1 MKVKFLFIG
10 ALVTMM
16 ALASCKK
23 DYVCDC
29 TFSGEDA
36 EGIEVD
42 EDADAEPLKIED
54 VSKSDAEDY
63 CNGEA
68 DKAND
73 LYEELE
79 MDITAE
85 CDAKAA

>member
-10 ALVTMM
+10 ALVSMM

-29 TFSGEDA
+29 TLSGPDAENVEIDEDA
-36 EGIEVD
+36 EP
-42 EDADAEPLKIED
+42 AKIED
-54 VSKSDAEDY
+54 VSKSDAEDF

-73 LYEELE
+73 AYKEFDLD
-79 MDITAE
+79 MTAE